1 MKLSPHWHQSWKY
14 ISNWA
19 HAFQVTCALSWLAI
33 PDELRAVVPR
43 WLMVTLA
50 VAIFLLGFLGTN
62 IKQNLKRNDDV
73 SKPNS
78 DSTHS

>member
-1 MKLSPHWHQSWKY
+1 MKINPHWKQSLRY
-14 ISNWA
+14 YSNWA
-19 HAFQVTCALSWLAI
+19 HAFQVTCAVSWLAI

-62 IKQNLKRNDDV
+62 VKQNLKRNDDV
-73 SKPNS
+73 SKSSGN
-78 DSTHS
+78 